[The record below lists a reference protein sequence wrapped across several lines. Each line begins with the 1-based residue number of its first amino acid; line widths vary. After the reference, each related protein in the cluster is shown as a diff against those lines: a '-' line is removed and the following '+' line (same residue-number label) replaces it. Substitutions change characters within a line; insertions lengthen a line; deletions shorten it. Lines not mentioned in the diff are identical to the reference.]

1 MSNTDILE
9 AHFKEISDILE
20 TYELLDLQEVE
31 RVLGS
36 DTFIDLFRI
45 ISDNLETQERLKVL
59 GAMDKLL
66 NSNKSDSIKYTKGT
80 VFREEPPNK
89 VKNEFEYFIFESCIE
104 DAIEDILYN
113 LPNTGETILMNR
125 LLEII
130 LLGTE
135 ESYFDDEKYSEE
147 IINYIKN
154 NRDKLPKMLNNL
166 KVIDESVEEGYY
178 LDVNFYKEDT
188 PTNTELLDIIKIINF

>member
-113 LPNTGETILMNR
+113 LPNTGETVLMNR
-125 LLEII
+125 LLELI

>member
-31 RVLGS
+31 RVLGL

-113 LPNTGETILMNR
+113 LPNTGETVLMNR
-125 LLEII
+125 LLELI

-135 ESYFDDEKYSEE
+135 ESYFDDENYLEE

-166 KVIDESVEEGYY
+166 KIIDESVEEGYY
-178 LDVNFYKEDT
+178 LDVNFYTEDT

>member
-36 DTFIDLFRI
+36 DTFIDLFRT

-59 GAMDKLL
+59 GSMDKLL

-80 VFREEPPNK
+80 VFREEQPNK

-135 ESYFDDEKYSEE
+135 ESYFDDENYSEE

-166 KVIDESVEEGYY
+166 KIIDESVEEGYY

>member
-9 AHFKEISDILE
+9 AHFKEISDIIE

-31 RVLGS
+31 RTLGS

-66 NSNKSDSIKYTKGT
+66 NSNKSDNIKYTKGT
-80 VFREEPPNK
+80 VFREEQPNK
-89 VKNEFEYFIFESCIE
+89 VKSEFEYFIFESCIE

-130 LLGTE
+130 LLGNE
-135 ESYFDDEKYSEE
+135 ESYFDDENYSEE

-154 NRDKLPKMLNNL
+154 NRDKLPKMLDNL
-166 KVIDESVEEGYY
+166 KIIDESVEEGYY

-188 PTNTELLDIIKIINF
+188 PTNSELLDIIKIINF

>member
-31 RVLGS
+31 RTLGS

-66 NSNKSDSIKYTKGT
+66 NSNKSDNIKYTKGT
-80 VFREEPPNK
+80 VFREEQPNK

-113 LPNTGETILMNR
+113 LPNTGETKLMNM

-135 ESYFDDEKYSEE
+135 ESYFDDENYSEE

-166 KVIDESVEEGYY
+166 KIIDESVEEGYY
-178 LDVNFYKEDT
+178 LDFNFYKEDT

>member
-9 AHFKEISDILE
+9 AHFKEISDIIE

-31 RVLGS
+31 RTLGS

-80 VFREEPPNK
+80 VFREEQPNK

-130 LLGTE
+130 LLGNE
-135 ESYFDDEKYSEE
+135 ESYFDDENYSEE

-154 NRDKLPKMLNNL
+154 NRDKLPKMLDNL
-166 KVIDESVEEGYY
+166 KIIDESVEEGYY

>member
-45 ISDNLETQERLKVL
+45 ISDNLETQKRLKVL

-113 LPNTGETILMNR
+113 LPNTGETVLMNR
-125 LLEII
+125 LLELI

-135 ESYFDDEKYSEE
+135 ESYFDDENYSEE

-166 KVIDESVEEGYY
+166 KIIDESVEEGYY

>member
-9 AHFKEISDILE
+9 AHFKEISDIIE

-31 RVLGS
+31 RTLGS

-80 VFREEPPNK
+80 VFREEQPNK
-89 VKNEFEYFIFESCIE
+89 VKNDFEYFIFESCIE

-130 LLGTE
+130 LLGNE
-135 ESYFDDEKYSEE
+135 ESYFDDENYSEE

-154 NRDKLPKMLNNL
+154 NRDKLPKMLDNL
-166 KVIDESVEEGYY
+166 KIIDESVEEGYY

-188 PTNTELLDIIKIINF
+188 PTNSELLDIIKIINF

>member
-113 LPNTGETILMNR
+113 LPNTGETVLMNR
-125 LLEII
+125 LLELI

-135 ESYFDDEKYSEE
+135 ESYFDDENYSEE

-166 KVIDESVEEGYY
+166 KIIDESVEEGYY
-178 LDVNFYKEDT
+178 LDVNFYTEDT

>member
-113 LPNTGETILMNR
+113 LPNTGETVLMNR
-125 LLEII
+125 LLELI

-166 KVIDESVEEGYY
+166 KIIDESVEEGYY

>member
-113 LPNTGETILMNR
+113 LPNTGETVLMNR
-125 LLEII
+125 LLELI

-135 ESYFDDEKYSEE
+135 ESYFDDENYSEE

-166 KVIDESVEEGYY
+166 KIIDESVEEGYY

>member
-113 LPNTGETILMNR
+113 LPNTGETILMNI

-135 ESYFDDEKYSEE
+135 ESYFDDENYSEE

-166 KVIDESVEEGYY
+166 KIIDESVEEGYY

>member
-66 NSNKSDSIKYTKGT
+66 NSNKSDSIKYTKGS

-113 LPNTGETILMNR
+113 LPNTGETVLMNR
-125 LLEII
+125 LLELI

-135 ESYFDDEKYSEE
+135 ESYFDDENYSEE

-166 KVIDESVEEGYY
+166 KIIDESVEEGYY

>member
-89 VKNEFEYFIFESCIE
+89 VKNEFEYFILESCIE

-113 LPNTGETILMNR
+113 LPNTGETVLMNR
-125 LLEII
+125 LLELI

-135 ESYFDDEKYSEE
+135 ESYFDDENYSEE

-166 KVIDESVEEGYY
+166 KIIDESVEEGYY
-178 LDVNFYKEDT
+178 LDVNFYTEDT

>member
-135 ESYFDDEKYSEE
+135 ESYFDDENYSEE

-166 KVIDESVEEGYY
+166 KIIDESVEEGYY

>member
-9 AHFKEISDILE
+9 AHFKEISDIIE

-31 RVLGS
+31 RTLGS

-66 NSNKSDSIKYTKGT
+66 NSNKSDNIKYTKGT
-80 VFREEPPNK
+80 VFREEQPNK

-130 LLGTE
+130 LLGNE
-135 ESYFDDEKYSEE
+135 ESYFDDENYSEE

-154 NRDKLPKMLNNL
+154 NRDKLPKMLDNL
-166 KVIDESVEEGYY
+166 KIIDESVEEGYY

-188 PTNTELLDIIKIINF
+188 PTNSELLDIIKIINF

>member
-9 AHFKEISDILE
+9 AHFKEISDIIE

-31 RVLGS
+31 RTLGS

-80 VFREEPPNK
+80 VFREEQPNK
-89 VKNEFEYFIFESCIE
+89 VKSEFEYFIFESCIE

-130 LLGTE
+130 LLGNE
-135 ESYFDDEKYSEE
+135 ESYFDDENYSEE

-154 NRDKLPKMLNNL
+154 NRDKLPKMLDNL
-166 KVIDESVEEGYY
+166 KIVDESVEEGYY

-188 PTNTELLDIIKIINF
+188 PTNSELLDIIKIINF

>member
-113 LPNTGETILMNR
+113 LPNTGETVLMNR
-125 LLEII
+125 LLELI

-135 ESYFDDEKYSEE
+135 ESYFDDENYSEE

-166 KVIDESVEEGYY
+166 KIIDESVEEGYY
-178 LDVNFYKEDT
+178 LDVNFYKEDA

>member
-113 LPNTGETILMNR
+113 LPNTGETVLMNR

>member
-113 LPNTGETILMNR
+113 LPNTGETVLMNR
-125 LLEII
+125 LLELI
-130 LLGTE
+130 LLGNE

-166 KVIDESVEEGYY
+166 KIIDESVEEGYY

>member
-113 LPNTGETILMNR
+113 LPNTGETVLMNR
-125 LLEII
+125 LLELI

-135 ESYFDDEKYSEE
+135 ESYFDDENYSEE

-166 KVIDESVEEGYY
+166 KIIDESVEEGYY
-178 LDVNFYKEDT
+178 
-188 PTNTELLDIIKIINF
+188 

>member
-125 LLEII
+125 LLELI
-130 LLGTE
+130 LLGAE
-135 ESYFDDEKYSEE
+135 ESYFDDENYSEE

-166 KVIDESVEEGYY
+166 KIIDESVEEGYY

>member
-130 LLGTE
+130 LLGNE
-135 ESYFDDEKYSEE
+135 ESYFDDENYSEE

-166 KVIDESVEEGYY
+166 KIIDESVEEGYY

-188 PTNTELLDIIKIINF
+188 PTNSELLDIIKIINF

>member
-113 LPNTGETILMNR
+113 LPNTGETVLMNR
-125 LLEII
+125 LLELI

-135 ESYFDDEKYSEE
+135 ESYFDDENYSEE